1 MLKTATKARP
11 SVPSKFHTVVQHA
24 HTAFGAPRRA
34 NPTTEDSQSIARLH
48 ANLGLGGGLGGGGGQ
63 GVTTQCQTKADSFRQ
78 RMQHFAVSA
87 TFNPWIK
94 QTVDLMLLCLGPNLI
109 LWSIEATKSHRKAD
123 PIWDQFNKR

>member
-1 MLKTATKARP
+1 MPTQHLVHRV
-11 SVPSKFHTVVQHA
+11 VPIQRLRTV
-24 HTAFGAPRRA
+24 
-34 NPTTEDSQSIARLH
+34 SQLLDCMPIW
-48 ANLGLGGGLGGGGGQ
+48 GWVGGWGGGGGQ
-63 GVTTQCQTKADSFRQ
+63 CVTTQCQTKADSFRQ